1 MEQIRSMLL
10 GMVVAVVLL
19 LLMGTVGGSGPGRYQ
34 MAGAGGSCVYVLDTH
49 TGKITAAGGYAGF
62 GAGVRAREAA
72 DEVKSSQQ
80 VPSGNPEPR

>member
-10 GMVVAVVLL
+10 GMFFAVVML
-19 LLMGTVGGSGPGRYQ
+19 LLMGTAGTQGPGRYQ
-34 MAGAGGSCVYVLDTH
+34 VAGAGGSCVYVLDTH

-72 DEVKSSQQ
+72 DEVKSSQR
-80 VPSGNPEPR
+80 VPSGNPESR